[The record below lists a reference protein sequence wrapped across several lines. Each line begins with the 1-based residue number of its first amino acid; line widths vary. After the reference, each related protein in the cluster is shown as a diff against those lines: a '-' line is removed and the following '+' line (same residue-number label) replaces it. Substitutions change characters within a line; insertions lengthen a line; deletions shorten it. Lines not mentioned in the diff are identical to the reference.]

1 MGASWLT
8 LFWAAL
14 IAFAILVYVLLDGFD
29 LGVGI
34 LFGTTR
40 DPNFRSHML
49 TAIAPY
55 WDGNETWLVLI
66 GASLFAAFPMVYAIF
81 LPAFYFPV
89 ALLLFGLIFRG
100 VAFEFRYRTERM
112 RWLWDW
118 GFFLGSLT
126 ASFVQGAAIGTMVQ
140 ELPVADGRFAGGSL
154 VWLTPFSV
162 LCGAGLVLG
171 YALLGATWLVLKT
184 GGPLRDWASGRI
196 RWLLTGVL
204 AFLVVA
210 FVFAVARHLRVMDR
224 WLEAPWLLAFP
235 AIGALAAYGL
245 WRGVRGQRDWL
256 PYAMTVVIFLAAYLT
271 LVGSFWPYMI
281 PFSVTIWD
289 AAAPPQSLSFLFYG
303 AGIVVFPVVLIYTVA
318 VYWIFRGKVETPAG
332 GTVLTG
338 AMSPHANQRSEG
350 GAS

>member
-1 MGASWLT
+1 MDWLP
-8 LFWAAL
+8 LFWATV

-29 LGVGI
+29 LGVGV

-40 DPNFRSHML
+40 DQRFRRQML
-49 TAIAPY
+49 TAIAPF

-66 GASLFAAFPMVYAIF
+66 GASLFGAFPMVYAIF
-81 LPAFYFPV
+81 LPALYLPV

-118 GFFLGSLT
+118 GFFLGSLI
-126 ASFVQGAAIGTMVQ
+126 AGFVQGAAIGTMAQ
-140 ELPVADGRFAGGSL
+140 ELPVVDGRFAGGSF

-162 LCGAGLVLG
+162 LCGVGLVLG

-184 GGPLRDWASGRI
+184 DGALRDWTEARV
-196 RWLLTGVL
+196 RWLLVGVL
-204 AFLVVA
+204 GFLALA
-210 FVFAVARHLRVMDR
+210 FVFALAKHLRVMDR
-224 WLEAPWLLAFP
+224 WLEAPWMLAFP

-245 WRGVRGQRDWL
+245 WRGAQRRRDWL
-256 PYAMTVVIFLAAYLT
+256 PYAMTVLIFLAAYLT

-281 PFSVTIWD
+281 PFSVTIWA
-289 AAAPPQSLSFLFYG
+289 AAAPPQSLSFMFYG

-318 VYWIFRGKVETPAG
+318 VYWIFRGKVPKAN
-332 GTVLTG
+332 TG
-338 AMSPHANQRSEG
+338 A
-350 GAS
+350 